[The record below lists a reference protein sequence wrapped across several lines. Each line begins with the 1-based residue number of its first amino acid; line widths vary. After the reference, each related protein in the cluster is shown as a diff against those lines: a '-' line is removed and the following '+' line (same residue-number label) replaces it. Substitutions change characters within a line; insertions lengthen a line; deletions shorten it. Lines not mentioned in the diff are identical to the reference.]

1 MASVLRAESR
11 VRGLTVRTAMLF
23 LVPGAASQL
32 YPERPVWAQRVA
44 RAHRRGGSGARAPAG
59 RVGRPRCPSTA
70 LWPCSP
76 PLFLNL
82 CCGGRQVGYTT
93 PRWKGALP
101 GQGYYLP
108 GWKPE
113 YGTTAIAISGKDG
126 PWGTGNDACMRNPP
140 RATLLFRAPGAP
152 CGLQRSPPVCVC
164 VCVCV

>member
-1 MASVLRAESR
+1 M
-11 VRGLTVRTAMLF
+11 
-23 LVPGAASQL
+23 GAAC
-32 YPERPVWAQRVA
+32 
-44 RAHRRGGSGARAPAG
+44 GARAPAG
-59 RVGRPRCPSTA
+59 WVGRTRTGGAGRAAAMSFNGA
-70 LWPCSP
+70 LAVFAAPV
-76 PLFLNL
+76 LNL